1 MYKIVEVVGVSAKSF
16 DDAVKTAVEQASKNG
31 QVDYFE
37 VIEQRG
43 AVAKGKVKEYQAVVK
58 LGVRK

>member
-1 MYKIVEVVGVSAKSF
+1 MYKIVEVVGISAKSF
-16 DDAVKTAVEQASKNG
+16 DDAVKTAVEQTAKSA

-43 AVAKGKVKEYQAVVK
+43 AVSKGKVKEYQAVIK